1 MKLIILLIINILYLV
16 GNGVFKTTVVLK
28 KTFDVFE
35 KTLDVFE
42 KHLTFSKKQRYV
54 FFDGL
59 VKLELF
65 SNENKG
71 GVPTT
76 F

>member
-35 KTLDVFE
+35 KTLDVF
-42 KHLTFSKKQRYV
+42 KKTTVCFFRWFGNAKNV
-54 FFDGL
+54 FFD
-59 VKLELF
+59 KLELF
-65 SNENKG
+65 SNEK
-71 GVPTT
+71 
-76 F
+76 